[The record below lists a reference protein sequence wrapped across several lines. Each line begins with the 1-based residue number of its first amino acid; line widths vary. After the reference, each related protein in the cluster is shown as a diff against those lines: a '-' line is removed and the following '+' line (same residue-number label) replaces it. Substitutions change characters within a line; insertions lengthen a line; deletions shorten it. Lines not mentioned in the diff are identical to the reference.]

1 MQSDDFDKKIKEAA
15 EHHHP
20 AYEEK
25 AWEQMEKLLDKHLPV
40 KKEDRRRIIF
50 LLLFL
55 LLGRS
60 RRLFGYKQTMA
71 AEEKHSYRYCCCSC
85 ERKN

>member
-1 MQSDDFDKKIKEAA
+1 MQFDDFDKKIKEAA

-25 AWEQMEKLLDKHLPV
+25 AWNQMEKLLDKHLPV
-40 KKEDRRRIIF
+40 EKDNRRRIIF

-55 LLGRS
+55 LLGGLGVYLGISKPWQQKRATTGTS
-60 RRLFGYKQTMA
+60 
-71 AEEKHSYRYCCCSC
+71 
-85 ERKN
+85 N